1 MDRIFCK
8 VKVTSAANRF
18 HLHVFISQ
26 LDFIS
31 IFCNIYSRYSPN
43 ALIISGSQS
52 VDSIKILLE
61 KHRIGQQVHQLTTPR
76 SNFSKIIKPGTFNC
90 KLTVTSKME
99 PLNEHFLKVH
109 KIFSKFQTEIEW
121 NGKKQIRG
129 CFSIEVVS
137 KYTHTSRSLFFLQGD
152 IISGQVYT
160 F

>member
-1 MDRIFCK
+1 MQQ
-8 VKVTSAANRF
+8 T
-18 HLHVFISQ
+18 
-26 LDFIS
+26 DFICMFS
-31 IFCNIYSRYSPN
+31 YHNWTLFQFFAISTPDISPN

-52 VDSIKILLE
+52 VYSIKILLE

-137 KYTHTSRSLFFLQGD
+137 KYTHTSRSLFLQRD
-152 IISGQVYT
+152 LISGQVYK